1 MDDDERVC
9 AGRGTGK
16 FFDRAWHKPQG
27 PSPSPN
33 TTRQRAASQF
43 PPHTNRAESDV
54 GQLHRPARAPPRS
67 AQRTAGVTGAA
78 CQSMRPGRATSSR
91 AQHSPQGYGP
101 ARVAQHALLAR
112 QPSAL
117 PARIQSS
124 ARRSS
129 RSIGRASS
137 AARRL
142 QRVQSRA
149 RARCGLFEAV
159 SAPASGP
166 LSPDGGDRRRAAKR
180 NKACPPPSLLLLP
193 CSRRAS
199 PGQSVAQPSQSSC
212 RLRSEP
218 NAFRHAL
225 GAVRPVVPQ
234 PSPPLA
240 TNSNGPLRRS
250 LGFGGLPALSPSD
263 LCPIFP
269 RENSCRATP
278 PATMT
283 LVSHSSATRK

>member
-129 RSIGRASS
+129 RSVGRASS

-149 RARCGLFEAV
+149 RARCGLFDAV

-166 LSPDGGDRRRAAKR
+166 LSPDGGDRRAAKR
-180 NKACPPPSLLLLP
+180 NKACPPAPAHQVCCFCHAPVEHHPANPSLN
-193 CSRRAS
+193 RRNRAAVSAAS
-199 PGQSVAQPSQSSC
+199 PMRSVTPLVRFALWS
-212 RLRSEP
+212 P
-218 NAFRHAL
+218 NHRH
-225 GAVRPVVPQ
+225 RW
-234 PSPPLA
+234 PL
-240 TNSNGPLRRS
+240 
-250 LGFGGLPALSPSD
+250 
-263 LCPIFP
+263 
-269 RENSCRATP
+269 
-278 PATMT
+278 
-283 LVSHSSATRK
+283 

>member
-54 GQLHRPARAPPRS
+54 GRLHRPARAPPRS

-129 RSIGRASS
+129 RSVGRASS

-149 RARCGLFEAV
+149 RARCGLFDAV

-166 LSPDGGDRRRAAKR
+166 LSPDGGGRPSETKLAHLRPPTKFVASAMLPSSITRPIRR
-180 NKACPPPSLLLLP
+180 ST
-193 CSRRAS
+193 
-199 PGQSVAQPSQSSC
+199 VAIE
-212 RLRSEP
+212 L
-218 NAFRHAL
+218 
-225 GAVRPVVPQ
+225 
-234 PSPPLA
+234 PSPQRAQCVPSRPWCGSPCGPPTIA
-240 TNSNGPLRRS
+240 TVG
-250 LGFGGLPALSPSD
+250 
-263 LCPIFP
+263 
-269 RENSCRATP
+269 
-278 PATMT
+278 
-283 LVSHSSATRK
+283 H